1 MLIGHGRL
9 ISSNPVPPFFTLSCY
24 QSCMEQ
30 YITIA
35 GTGTRYLGVTRIRP
49 DRTNSI
55 SKHTLEDGSKTGDH
69 LVIGQPVIDAEI
81 TLFTGQYQQLQQLA
95 TSQQLIT
102 ITIPQGTYT
111 NMALT
116 RLTDEY
122 GSTADT
128 TKCKITLEQIRIVKT
143 HVEIQRIDGM
153 DLTAPDSLGDGVPKS
168 LTTTNI
174 PVSDEVLQAF
184 ADAEQPKDGLAGVMD
199 RFTIASQAMS
209 QTSLGDGTFL
219 ILRNIPFGKAS
230 TPEVT
235 RFKYDGTGYQAAIQ
249 TTTTDDGEQYDTLTI
264 KRTGED
270 TPLWSQRLED
280 KTAVDVP
287 DPETGIPLL
296 TLYPDA
302 ENREVHIVDSDTY
315 KQLIS

>member
-1 MLIGHGRL
+1 
-9 ISSNPVPPFFTLSCY
+9 
-24 QSCMEQ
+24 MEQ

-35 GTGTRYLGVTRIRP
+35 GTQYIGVTRIRP
-49 DRTNSI
+49 DQTNSI
-55 SKHTLEDGSKTGDH
+55 GKHTLEDGSKTGDH
-69 LVIGQPVIDAEI
+69 LIIGQPVIDAEI
-81 TLFTGQYQQLQQLA
+81 TLFAGQYQQLQQLA

-102 ITIPQGTYT
+102 VTIPQGTYT
-111 NMALT
+111 SMALT

-122 GSTADT
+122 GSAADT
-128 TKCKITLEQIRIVKT
+128 TKCKVTLEQIRIVKT

-153 DLTAPDSLGDGVPKS
+153 DLAAPDSLGDGVPKS
-168 LTTTNI
+168 LTTTSI
-174 PVSDEVLQAF
+174 SVSDEVLQAF
-184 ADAEQPKDGLAGVMD
+184 TDAEHPTEGLAGAMD
-199 RFTIASQAMS
+199 RFTIASRIMS
-209 QTSLGDGTFL
+209 QTSLEGGKIL

-235 RFKYDGTGYQAAIQ
+235 RFKYGGTGYQAAIQ
-249 TTTTDDGEQYDTLTI
+249 TTSTADGEQYDTLTI

-287 DPETGIPLL
+287 DPQTGIPVL

-302 ENREVHIVDSDTY
+302 DNREVHIVDSDTY
-315 KQLIS
+315 KQLVS

>member
-1 MLIGHGRL
+1 
-9 ISSNPVPPFFTLSCY
+9 
-24 QSCMEQ
+24 MEQ

-35 GTGTRYLGVTRIRP
+35 GTRYLGVTRIRP

-128 TKCKITLEQIRIVKT
+128 TKCKITLEQIRIVKEAL
-143 HVEIQRIDGM
+143 HSRRHSSEIRE
-153 DLTAPDSLGDGVPKS
+153 LVK
-168 LTTTNI
+168 
-174 PVSDEVLQAF
+174 
-184 ADAEQPKDGLAGVMD
+184 GVM
-199 RFTIASQAMS
+199 IESYIEPGSQKAGEHCYGKS
-209 QTSLGDGTFL
+209 ITDPCLGW
-219 ILRNIPFGKAS
+219 
-230 TPEVT
+230 
-235 RFKYDGTGYQAAIQ
+235 
-249 TTTTDDGEQYDTLTI
+249 DD
-264 KRTGED
+264 
-270 TPLWSQRLED
+270 SQRRLHEI
-280 KTAVDVP
+280 AQ
-287 DPETGIPLL
+287 GL
-296 TLYPDA
+296 
-302 ENREVHIVDSDTY
+302 
-315 KQLIS
+315 Q